1 MIEKDQESLKEI
13 DKQNDFKLNGLQ
25 VMVESLQFE
34 LEKSK

>member
-34 LEKSK
+34 LDKSK